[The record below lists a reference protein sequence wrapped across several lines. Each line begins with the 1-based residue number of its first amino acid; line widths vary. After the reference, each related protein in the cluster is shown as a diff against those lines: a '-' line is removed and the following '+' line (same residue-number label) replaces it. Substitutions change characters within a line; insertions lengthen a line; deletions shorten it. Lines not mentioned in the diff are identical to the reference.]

1 MGPPSLLSGLP
12 STAGSETSLDWGRE
26 YEDEDTW
33 YELSTS
39 YQTGPETHLLPSK
52 DTSLTVRMAK
62 YRRTTKDTTT
72 FRAGSVRSTMKER
85 QDLRELEKELEKED
99 ALTIFSTTRSL
110 FQRRNIMASSATNE
124 GQSFLL

>member
-1 MGPPSLLSGLP
+1 
-12 STAGSETSLDWGRE
+12 
-26 YEDEDTW
+26 
-33 YELSTS
+33 
-39 YQTGPETHLLPSK
+39 
-52 DTSLTVRMAK
+52 
-62 YRRTTKDTTT
+62 
-72 FRAGSVRSTMKER
+72 MKER